1 MEWLFILFLF
11 SAVVGFWVFTQLHTL
26 QYRQEL
32 LLWLF
37 HFELLQKLVKVCTHW
52 KHSSSVLIY
61 LYRFWCLICKQ
72 LHRGLSLKNSFQTF
86 LYALQNN
93 STLSSINNMSFT
105 YTYQKCC
112 SAPTHFL
119 VNTSFTASLYK
130 TICFD
135 QLIKAYIPTPRCL
148 HQSIDGSLEL
158 AYFVSTFRIDK
169 TFWLH
174 HIQLFFKKS
183 IKECSSVYPFA
194 RFHKMRQLLTW
205 FGQT

>member
-1 MEWLFILFLF
+1 MTFILFLS
-11 SAVVGFWVFTQLHTL
+11 SAVVGLLVLLNFTPCNT
-26 QYRQEL
+26 
-32 LLWLF
+32 
-37 HFELLQKLVKVCTHW
+37 
-52 KHSSSVLIY
+52 
-61 LYRFWCLICKQ
+61 
-72 LHRGLSLKNSFQTF
+72 GKNSFFDCSILNYFKNLSRYVLIGKTYQASWSISIDLDAQYVSSFTEVF
-86 LYALQNN
+86 LWKTPFKYSFMLSRN
-93 STLSSINNMSFT
+93 STLFQINYMSST

-119 VNTSFTASLYK
+119 VNTGFTASLYK

-148 HQSIDGSLEL
+148 HQSINGSLEL

-174 HIQLFFKKS
+174 HIQLFFNKS
-183 IKECSSVYPFA
+183 IKECSFVYPFA

>member
-1 MEWLFILFLF
+1 M
-11 SAVVGFWVFTQLHTL
+11 VGFWFFTQRHTL
-26 QYRQEL
+26 QRRQEL

-37 HFELLQKLVKVCTHW
+37 HFELLQNLVKVCTHW
-52 KHSSSVLIY
+52 KKTYQASWSISIDLDAQYVSCFTKVFL
-61 LYRFWCLICKQ
+61 W
-72 LHRGLSLKNSFQTF
+72 KNSFQTL

-93 STLSSINNMSFT
+93 STLFPINNMSFT

-119 VNTSFTASLYK
+119 VNTGFAASLYK

-135 QLIKAYIPTPRCL
+135 QLIKAYIPTPWCL

-158 AYFVSTFRIDK
+158 AHFVSTFRIEK

-174 HIQLFFKKS
+174 HIQLFFNKS
-183 IKECSSVYPFA
+183 IKECSFVYPFA

>member
-1 MEWLFILFLF
+1 MHREWLSILFLF
-11 SAVVGFWVFTQLHTL
+11 STVVRFWVFTQLHTL
-26 QYRQEL
+26 QHRQEL

-37 HFELLQKLVKVCTHW
+37 HFELLQNLVKVCTHW
-52 KHSSSVLIY
+52 KNLSSVLIY
-61 LYRFWCLICKQ
+61 LYRSWCSMCKQ
-72 LHRGLSLKNSFQTF
+72 LHQGLSLKNSFQTL

-93 STLSSINNMSFT
+93 STLFPINNISFT
-105 YTYQKCC
+105 YTYQKWC

-119 VNTSFTASLYK
+119 VNTCFTVNLYK

-135 QLIKAYIPTPRCL
+135 QLIKAYIPTLRCL

-158 AYFVSTFRIDK
+158 AHFVSNFRIEK

-183 IKECSSVYPFA
+183 MKECSFDIHLPDFM
-194 RFHKMRQLLTW
+194 KC
-205 FGQT
+205 GNC

>member
-1 MEWLFILFLF
+1 MTFILSLS
-11 SAVVGFWVFTQLHTL
+11 SAVVGLWVLLNFTPCNTGKKPF
-26 QYRQEL
+26 
-32 LLWLF
+32 LWLF
-37 HFELLQKLVKVCTHW
+37 HFELLQNLVKVCTHW
-52 KHSSSVLIY
+52 KNLSSVLIY
-61 LYRFWCLICKQ
+61 LYRSWCSICKQ
-72 LHRGLSLKNSFQTF
+72 LHRGLSLKNSFQTL

-93 STLSSINNMSFT
+93 STLFPINNMSFT

-119 VNTSFTASLYK
+119 VNTGFTASLYK

-174 HIQLFFKKS
+174 HIQLFFNKS
-183 IKECSSVYPFA
+183 IKECSFVYPFA

>member
-1 MEWLFILFLF
+1 MYSLKKTYQASWSISIDLDAQYVSSFTEVFL
-11 SAVVGFWVFTQLHTL
+11 W
-26 QYRQEL
+26 
-32 LLWLF
+32 
-37 HFELLQKLVKVCTHW
+37 
-52 KHSSSVLIY
+52 
-61 LYRFWCLICKQ
+61 
-72 LHRGLSLKNSFQTF
+72 KNSFQTL

-93 STLSSINNMSFT
+93 STLFPINNMSFT

-119 VNTSFTASLYK
+119 VNTGFTASLYK
-130 TICFD
+130 TMCFD

-158 AYFVSTFRIDK
+158 AHFVSTFRIDN

-174 HIQLFFKKS
+174 HIQLFSNES
-183 IKECSSVYPFA
+183 IQECSFVYPFS

-205 FGQT
+205 FGQTLSIATVEKTSL

>member
-1 MEWLFILFLF
+1 MLF
-11 SAVVGFWVFTQLHTL
+11 
-26 QYRQEL
+26 
-32 LLWLF
+32 
-37 HFELLQKLVKVCTHW
+37 TH
-52 KHSSSVLIY
+52 
-61 LYRFWCLICKQ
+61 
-72 LHRGLSLKNSFQTF
+72 
-86 LYALQNN
+86 
-93 STLSSINNMSFT
+93 
-105 YTYQKCC
+105 TYQKWC

-119 VNTSFTASLYK
+119 VNTGFTASPHK

-183 IKECSSVYPFA
+183 IKECRFDIHLQNFIKCGNCSHDSDRLLSIDTSEKISLYSTPWTCQKTFHNKSSFVDSNTTISVRLPLEDPFI
-194 RFHKMRQLLTW
+194 
-205 FGQT
+205 

>member
-1 MEWLFILFLF
+1 MPW
-11 SAVVGFWVFTQLHTL
+11 SGFESYSISHLVTQART
-26 QYRQEL
+26 

-37 HFELLQKLVKVCTHW
+37 HFELLQNLVKVCTHW
-52 KHSSSVLIY
+52 KTYQASWSISIDLDAQYVSIFTEVFLWKTPFKHSFMLCRIILHY
-61 LYRFWCLICKQ
+61 LRSTIC
-72 LHRGLSLKNSFQTF
+72 H
-86 LYALQNN
+86 
-93 STLSSINNMSFT
+93 T

-119 VNTSFTASLYK
+119 VNTGFTASPYK

-174 HIQLFFKKS
+174 HIVTS
-183 IKECSSVYPFA
+183 
-194 RFHKMRQLLTW
+194 
-205 FGQT
+205 